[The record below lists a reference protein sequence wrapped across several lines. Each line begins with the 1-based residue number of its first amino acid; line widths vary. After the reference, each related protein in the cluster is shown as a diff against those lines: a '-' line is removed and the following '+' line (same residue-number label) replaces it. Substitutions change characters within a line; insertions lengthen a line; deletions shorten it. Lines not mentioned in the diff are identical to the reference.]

1 MFTKVQSRS
10 LALAAVSLA
19 VGLVSHQAL
28 AANSVSGTAKAII
41 LSAINLT
48 ENTNLNFG
56 SVLPAAGTGTI
67 AVSVTGAVTP
77 TTATYI
83 TGATAGSWTATG
95 TSGQPFVL
103 TLDASDVLT
112 GPGPSMT
119 IDTFTNDAPATFTS
133 GSVTFHVGATLHV
146 GTAAAQTAGN
156 YSGNYQVTVNY

>member
-28 AANSVSGTAKAII
+28 AANSVSGTSKAVI

-48 ENTNLNFG
+48 EGPNLNFG
-56 SVLPAAGTGTI
+56 SILPGATTGTV
-67 AVSVTGAVTP
+67 AVSVTGAATA

-83 TGATAGSWTATG
+83 TGATAGGWTATG
-95 TSGQPFVL
+95 TSGAPFVL
-103 TLDASDVLT
+103 TLDASDLLL

-119 IDTFTNDAPATFTS
+119 IDTFTNDAPSTFTS

-146 GTAAAQTAGN
+146 GSAVNQTPGP
-156 YSGNYQVTVNY
+156 YSGTYQVTVNY